1 MELALLKS
9 LLNKEFY
16 NEVRSRCPEKLFGKE
31 LRKIKAVIDHAMEQ
45 YDRDLTVDEVKSLFF
60 SQNPTLTTAQK
71 QAFDMQFH
79 QINKTDALGTDV
91 AQDVLSSLFRQVVG
105 QEVANLGF
113 DFVNG
118 EKTSLEPLRNI
129 LNSYQDDFTPSI
141 RVNYVDNSID
151 NLIEKAVASTKWQ
164 FNIPTLHN
172 AVTGLDAGMLF
183 VIGARSNVGKSSFH
197 ASLCAAPN
205 GWASQGASI
214 LVLCNEEKPERVA
227 SRYLT
232 AATGMTMHQI
242 ADDKTQAH
250 RFYDPLKDRLK
261 FVDATG
267 RTMSWA
273 ESVIKKH
280 KPDIVVLDI
289 GSKFVEDSVAGSAS
303 NSAEALK
310 ANAIYARN
318 IGKMYGCLVVYC
330 TQLSAEAEG
339 KIVLSQAMIEGSKTG
354 LAGESDLMIL
364 VAKNP
369 PLNDQSED
377 DQLRYLNIVKNKISG
392 VHRIINCEFD
402 YHTGVYS
409 S

>member
-1 MELALLKS
+1 MELSLLKS
-9 LLNKEFY
+9 LLSKEFY
-16 NEVRSRCPEKLFGKE
+16 TETRSKCPDKLFGKD
-31 LRKIKAVIDHAMEQ
+31 LRKIKQTIDSAMEQ
-45 YDRDLTVDEVKSLFF
+45 YDKDITLEEIKALFF
-60 SQNPTLTTAQK
+60 AENPTLTTAQR
-71 QAFDMQFH
+71 QSFNLAFHSMD
-79 QINKTDALGTDV
+79 KAEALGTDV
-91 AQDVLSSLFRQVVG
+91 AIDVLSSLFRQVVG

-118 EKTSLEPLRNI
+118 DKTSLEPLRN
-129 LNSYQDDFTPSI
+129 LVNNYQDDFTPSI
-141 RVNYVDNSID
+141 RITYVDNSID
-151 NLIEKAVASTKWQ
+151 NLIERASTSTKWQ
-164 FNIPTLHN
+164 FNIPTLHHSV
-172 AVTGLDAGMLF
+172 AGLDSGMLF

-205 GWASQGASI
+205 GWAAQGARI
-214 LVLCNEEKPERVA
+214 LILCNEEKPERVA
-227 SRYLT
+227 SRYMT

-242 ADDKTQAH
+242 AEDKTQAH
-250 RFYDPLKDRLK
+250 RYYDPIRDNLK

-273 ESVIKKH
+273 EGVIKKH
-280 KPDIVVLDI
+280 KPEILVLDI
-289 GSKFVEDSVAGSAS
+289 GSKFVEDAVAGSAS

-318 IGKMYGCLVVYC
+318 LGKMYGCLVVYC

-364 VAKNP
+364 VARNP
-369 PLNDQSED
+369 PMNDQTED
-377 DQLRYLNIVKNKISG
+377 DGMRYLNIVKNKITG
-392 VHRIINCEFD
+392 VHRIVNCEFD
-402 YHTGVYS
+402 YTTGVYS

>member
-9 LLNKEFY
+9 LLNKDFY
-16 NEVRSRCPEKLFGKE
+16 NDVRSKCPDKLFG
-31 LRKIKAVIDHAMEQ
+31 RGIVKIKQTIDQAMEQ
-45 YDRDLTVDEVKSLFF
+45 YDKDLTVEEVKSLFF
-60 SQNPTLTTAQK
+60 TANPTLTTAQK
-71 QAFDMQFH
+71 HDFGMTFH
-79 QINKTDALGTDV
+79 TLEKTEAMGKEV
-91 AQDVLSSLFRQVVG
+91 AVDVLSNLFRQVVG

-118 EKTSLEPLRNI
+118 EKTSLEPLRNL
-129 LNSYQDDFTPSI
+129 LNNYQDDFMPSV
-141 RVNYVDNSID
+141 RVQYVDNTID
-151 NLIEKAVASTKWQ
+151 NLLERASTNTKWQ
-164 FNIPTLHN
+164 FNIPTLHHSV
-172 AVTGLDAGMLF
+172 AGLDSGMLF

-197 ASLCAAPN
+197 ASLCAGPN
-205 GWASQGASI
+205 GWAAQGARI
-214 LVLCNEEKPERVA
+214 LILCNEEKPERVA

-250 RFYDPLKDRLK
+250 RFYDPIRDNLK

-273 ESVIKKH
+273 EAVIKKH
-280 KPDIVVLDI
+280 TPDIVVLDI
-289 GSKFVEDSVAGSAS
+289 GSKFVEDALAGSAS

-364 VAKNP
+364 VARNP
-369 PLNDQSED
+369 PMNDQTED
-377 DQLRYLNIVKNKISG
+377 DGMRYLNIVKNKITG
-392 VHRIINCEFD
+392 VHRIVNCEFD
-402 YHTGVYS
+402 YMTGVYS

>member
-1 MELALLKS
+1 MELSLLKS
-9 LLNKEFY
+9 LLSKEFY
-16 NEVRSRCPEKLFGKE
+16 NETRSKCPDKLFGKD
-31 LRKIKAVIDHAMEQ
+31 LRKIKQTIDSAMEQ
-45 YDRDLTVDEVKSLFF
+45 YDKDITLEEIKALFF
-60 SQNPTLTTAQK
+60 AENPTLTTAQR
-71 QAFDMQFH
+71 QSFNLAFHSMD
-79 QINKTDALGTDV
+79 KAEALGTDV
-91 AQDVLSSLFRQVVG
+91 AIDVLSSLFRQVVG

-118 EKTSLEPLRNI
+118 DKTSLEPLRN
-129 LNSYQDDFTPSI
+129 LVNNYQDDFTPSI
-141 RVNYVDNSID
+141 RITYVDNSID
-151 NLIEKAVASTKWQ
+151 NLIERASTSTKWQ
-164 FNIPTLHN
+164 FNIPTLHHSV
-172 AVTGLDAGMLF
+172 AGLDSGMLF

-205 GWASQGASI
+205 GWAAQGARI
-214 LVLCNEEKPERVA
+214 LILCNEEKPERVA
-227 SRYLT
+227 SRYMT

-242 ADDKTQAH
+242 AEDKTQAH
-250 RFYDPLKDRLK
+250 RYYDPIRDNLK

-273 ESVIKKH
+273 EGVIKKH
-280 KPDIVVLDI
+280 KPEILVLDI
-289 GSKFVEDSVAGSAS
+289 GSKFVEDAVVGSAS

-318 IGKMYGCLVVYC
+318 LGKMYGCLVVYC

-364 VAKNP
+364 VARNP
-369 PLNDQSED
+369 PMNDQTED
-377 DQLRYLNIVKNKISG
+377 DGMRYLNIVKNKITG
-392 VHRIINCEFD
+392 VHRIVNCEFD
-402 YHTGVYS
+402 YTTGVYS